1 MSKAH
6 LSNQKGDKRM
16 VTLCVVLGKAWEPT
30 ADVIKGGFPEVPVK
44 AFVFQSVGQSLTSEL
59 WSFLVSGQFN
69 NMLSTNR
76 LLFFSF
82 L

>member
-6 LSNQKGDKRM
+6 LSNEKGDKRM
-16 VTLCVVLGKAWEPT
+16 LTLCVVLGKAWEPT

-44 AFVFQSVGQSLTSEL
+44 AFVFQSVGRSST
-59 WSFLVSGQFN
+59 SFLVSGQFN